1 MMSLMSVIRVGIDFL
16 SLVNRFFTVWSS
28 SPSVSHFFSLR
39 RSSIDSIFE
48 FIMRLPVAR
57 VLGHGFG

>member
-1 MMSLMSVIRVGIDFL
+1 
-16 SLVNRFFTVWSS
+16 
-28 SPSVSHFFSLR
+28 VSHFFSLR

-57 VLGHGFG
+57 VLGPGFG